1 MLKLSL
7 FKYSNIPQMSAANR
21 INVKVH
27 QGTVSG
33 VIEKLPNGND
43 SFAFR
48 GIPYAKTP
56 LGELRYKAPQPLD
69 KFQFPILDCST
80 ERDVC
85 FSRNMFTQEVEG
97 SEDCLFL
104 NVYSPKIGSEEKPLP
119 VMVFI
124 HGGAFLFGSGNSDW
138 LVAE

>member
-1 MLKLSL
+1 
-7 FKYSNIPQMSAANR
+7 MSASNR

-33 VIEKLPNGND
+33 VKEKLPNG
-43 SFAFR
+43 SPSYAFR
-48 GIPYAKTP
+48 GIPYAKP
-56 LGELRYKAPQPLD
+56 PVGELRYRAPQALD
-69 KFQFPILDCST
+69 KFSGPVLDCSA

-85 FSRNMFTQEVEG
+85 FSRNMFTQEIEG

-104 NVYSPKIGSEEKPLP
+104 NVYTPQVAGDGSPLP

-124 HGGAFLFGSGNSDW
+124 HGGAWLFGSGNNDW
-138 LVAE
+138 